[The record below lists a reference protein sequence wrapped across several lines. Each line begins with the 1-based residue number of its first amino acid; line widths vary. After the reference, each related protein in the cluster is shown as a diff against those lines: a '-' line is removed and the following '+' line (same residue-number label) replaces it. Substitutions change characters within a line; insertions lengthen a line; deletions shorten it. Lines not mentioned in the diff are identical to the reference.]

1 MYAMLIDARHSCYTI
16 RMSVMT
22 EQQFDKARDGSSIRE
37 LDILSIF
44 SDDDLYLFG
53 QGKEY
58 RIYEKMGAH
67 VRTINGVSGTT
78 FATWAPNALA
88 VPVIG
93 DFNDWRRNA
102 NPMHVRHHELGV
114 WECFVPGVQIGAQY
128 KFAIYS
134 RINNYAVDKTDP
146 YGFASELRPKT
157 ASIVS
162 DIHRYTWLDSKW
174 MSERAQHQQLG
185 SPISI

>member
-1 MYAMLIDARHSCYTI
+1 MK
-16 RMSVMT
+16 
-22 EQQFDKARDGSSIRE
+22 EPQFNKAQNETSMKESEIP
-37 LDILSIF
+37 SIF

-67 VRTINGVSGTT
+67 VRNINGMMGTS
-78 FATWAPNALA
+78 FAAWAPNALA
-88 VPVIG
+88 VSVIG
-93 DFNDWRRNA
+93 DFNDWRRDA

-146 YGFASELRPKT
+146 YGFACELRPKT
-157 ASIVS
+157 ASIVT
-162 DIHRYTWLDSKW
+162 DIHQHTWQDSIW
-174 MSERAQHQQLG
+174 MSERGQRQQLN
-185 SPISI
+185 SPISIKT

>member
-1 MYAMLIDARHSCYTI
+1 MEIENCAAGLFIFLFRFLCSTSHPGTSHICYSLYVSNTQNSATRMLAM
-16 RMSVMT
+16 VVP
-22 EQQFDKARDGSSIRE
+22 QQHDGEPEEAAIVAQAVP
-37 LDILSIF
+37 SIF

-67 VRTINGVSGTT
+67 VRTVNNVMGTN

-88 VPVIG
+88 VSVIG
-93 DFNDWRRNA
+93 DFNDWRRDA
-102 NPMHVRHHELGV
+102 DPMHLRHHELGV
-114 WECFVPGVQIGAQY
+114 WECCVPGVEIGAQY

-134 RINNYAVDKTDP
+134 RVNNYAVDKTDP

-157 ASIVS
+157 AS
-162 DIHRYTWLDSKW
+162 
-174 MSERAQHQQLG
+174 
-185 SPISI
+185 